1 VAATVIVIDFM
12 EDHAVYV
19 VKKDGKFLF
28 VQRSKQ
34 KKTLPGAWAFAS
46 GTVEE
51 GETIEEAAKREA
63 MEEVG
68 VEVQPVQTFATRD
81 LPEAGVTLH
90 FVLCG
95 LVAGQ
100 PKPVEKHEIENIAWH
115 TFEDFFNTYRDDQ
128 IGHGLRWLRTQP
140 KIWQSI

>member
-1 VAATVIVIDFM
+1 M

-19 VKKDGKFLF
+19 IQKDGKYLF

-51 GETIEEAAKREA
+51 GESIDAAAKREA

-68 VEVQPVQTFATRD
+68 VTVKPIRTFAVRD
-81 LPEAGVTLH
+81 LPDAGVTLH
-90 FVLCG
+90 FVLCE
-95 LVAGQ
+95 LVSGE
-100 PKPVEKHEIENIAWH
+100 PKPVEKDEIEAVAWLS
-115 TFEDFFNTYRDDQ
+115 FENFFAKYTDEQ

-140 KIWQSI
+140 QLWRDL